1 MAPMEVAIESA
12 NRAGDPAPLA
22 AWIDR
27 PSLTGVGKGDHGDAA
42 AGVHRASLAR
52 VGKGDHGN
60 AAAGVH
66 RASLARVGER
76 NHRDAAAGVHRASLA
91 WVGKGDHRDAAAG
104 RSAGAGLGEM
114 THGMDRAR
122 REAAGPA
129 SFLFDAPSYS
139 RFRGLVRRK
148 GPGCKTALRAI
159 RRAVKVLFQI
169 RPRRSGRG
177 PAAPGPCRGRR

>member
-1 MAPMEVAIESA
+1 MKKLYFIVGSQDLYGEECLKQVAEDSRQMVAFLNEKVGDLAEIELLPTVGLS
-12 NRAGDPAPLA
+12 RGGPYRDAGDPAPLA

-42 AGVHRASLAR
+42 AG
-52 VGKGDHGN
+52 
-60 AAAGVH
+60 
-66 RASLARVGER
+66 
-76 NHRDAAAGVHRASLA
+76 
-91 WVGKGDHRDAAAG
+91 
-104 RSAGAGLGEM
+104 RSAGAGVGVV